1 MGNDYEGQEKGIEA
15 VKELPSSGKEYLSHH
30 LRNSL
35 QRLVLFAQGQESII
49 TELKHIEHDLNRA
62 KL

>member
-1 MGNDYEGQEKGIEA
+1 MGNNYDGQEEGIEA
-15 VKELPSSGKEYLSHH
+15 VKTLLGVGKEYLSHH

-49 TELKHIEHDLNRA
+49 TELKHIEQDLEIA
-62 KL
+62 GL